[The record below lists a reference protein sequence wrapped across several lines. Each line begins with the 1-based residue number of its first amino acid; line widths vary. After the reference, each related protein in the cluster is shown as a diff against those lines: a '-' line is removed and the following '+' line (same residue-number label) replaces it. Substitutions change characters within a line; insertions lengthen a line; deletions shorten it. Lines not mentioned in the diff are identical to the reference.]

1 MNKITENLNCMLSPV
16 TALVFYGTPD
26 ASYVERR
33 DIIDG
38 RMGVGTPLTEECLSS
53 LLSLFREKEYYESE
67 CKQLK
72 GALPSNLLYLDTRVS
87 NPVLIWYRLPERRY
101 FYSKSLGIENGE
113 IQTTGM
119 IYKVVGDRLYVYAF
133 KGDKKPTNRTVL
145 YAAPYFN
152 IDAKGLVCLG
162 SAKNVERKED
172 SSFAGRMEYFE
183 SLFWGSEFTH
193 LGTSKNPTKSNLVN
207 VIRRCITTKCGFP
220 AEELKPMKIG
230 KSFLKLQNIL

>member
-1 MNKITENLNCMLSPV
+1 M
-16 TALVFYGTPD
+16 
-26 ASYVERR
+26 
-33 DIIDG
+33 
-38 RMGVGTPLTEECLSS
+38 
-53 LLSLFREKEYYESE
+53 
-67 CKQLK
+67 
-72 GALPSNLLYLDTRVS
+72 
-87 NPVLIWYRLPERRY
+87 YRLPERRY

-162 SAKNVERKED
+162 
-172 SSFAGRMEYFE
+172 FAGRMEYFE

-207 VIRRCITTKCGFP
+207 VIRRCITTKCSFP